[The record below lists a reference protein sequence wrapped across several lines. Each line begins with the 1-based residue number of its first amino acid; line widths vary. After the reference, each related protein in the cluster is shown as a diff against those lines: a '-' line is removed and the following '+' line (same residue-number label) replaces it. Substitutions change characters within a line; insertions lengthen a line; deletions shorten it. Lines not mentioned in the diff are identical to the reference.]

1 MQLKLMK
8 CKRVL
13 NTARR
18 DVSIVCGKIMRAE
31 FDISK
36 SDNESK
42 NKSLN
47 VIKIRESRYL
57 KRLHT
62 VKIGN
67 ILTPVVNYSSR
78 FGSYK
83 KEKNTAGVKIIL
95 PGN

>member
-13 NTARR
+13 NTARK

-31 FDISK
+31 FDFAK

-47 VIKIRESRYL
+47 VVKIREAISRYL
-57 KRLHT
+57 KSLHT
-62 VKIGN
+62 VERPAI
-67 ILTPVVNYSSR
+67 
-78 FGSYK
+78 F
-83 KEKNTAGVKIIL
+83 
-95 PGN
+95 

>member
-1 MQLKLMK
+1 VQGNTRELCRALTFFGKKLKCFERAKYAVKLIK

-47 VIKIRESRYL
+47 VIERREAISRYL

-62 VKIGN
+62 VERPAI
-67 ILTPVVNYSSR
+67 
-78 FGSYK
+78 F
-83 KEKNTAGVKIIL
+83 
-95 PGN
+95 